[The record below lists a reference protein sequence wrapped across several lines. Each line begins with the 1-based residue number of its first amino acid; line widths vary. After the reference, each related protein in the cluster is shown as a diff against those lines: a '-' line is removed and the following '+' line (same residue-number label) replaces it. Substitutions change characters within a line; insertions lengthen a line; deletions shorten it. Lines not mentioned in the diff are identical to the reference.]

1 MTCSVTLR
9 ISKTTKDK
17 LMVDCV
23 REFIHHNDLNVKDL
37 KNIRMSADYMLKRVC
52 AYYLDDEEPP
62 I

>member
-23 REFIHHNDLNVKDL
+23 REFIQHNDLNVKDL